1 MICPASLEEVTP
13 AWLSEALA
21 ARFPGARVGAATLT
35 HLIEGTATK
44 ARLALDYLTR
54 PDGAPEAVWVKGGF
68 ALVGAHQGEAFAN
81 EVNFYRDIAPLLGAN
96 RPDVYGGVI
105 DPVTHNGVLVMEDL
119 GRRGARFG
127 HATSPL
133 TPEEAREVLAM
144 QAGFHAR
151 FWGGAGLE
159 RFAWLSAGGS
169 ILDSNMIGQFMGLW
183 DGAAPL
189 PRFRCVRPAQTDR
202 ARIGEALSAMLVADG
217 AAPSCFVHGDS
228 HVANLFFEAGG
239 RPGYLDWQHVMRG
252 SWAFDVANLMVTG
265 LTVADR
271 RAHERELLAGYLRA
285 LCAAGAAPPTF
296 DQAWSAYADHAMW
309 SFMWVL
315 CPVAM
320 HSEEVCALNA
330 ERACAAIED
339 LGTLQRLAPR

>member
-1 MICPASLEEVTP
+1 MICPAGLDDVTP

-21 ARFPGARVGAATLT
+21 GHFRGARVRAATLS

-44 ARLALDYLTR
+44 AKLALEYEVR
-54 PDGAPEAVWVKGGF
+54 PDGAPDAVWVKGGF
-68 ALVGAHQGEAFAN
+68 SVVGAHQGEAFAN
-81 EVNFYRDIAPLLGAN
+81 EVDFYRDVAPRLATN
-96 RPDVYGGVI
+96 RPDVYAGVS

-119 GRRGARFG
+119 GKRGARFG
-127 HATSPL
+127 HAATPL
-133 TPEEAREVLAM
+133 TLDEARHVLAM

-169 ILDSNMIGQFMGLW
+169 ILESKMIEQFLDLW

-189 PRFRCVRPAQTDR
+189 PKFAHVRPSQDDR
-202 ARIGEALSAMLVADG
+202 RRIGEALTAMLVDD
-217 AAPSCFVHGDS
+217 AARPGCFVHGDS
-228 HVANLFFEAGG
+228 HVANLFFEADG

-252 SWAFDVANLMVTG
+252 SWAFDVANLLVTG

-271 RAHERELLAGYLRA
+271 RTHERALIAGYLEA
-285 LCAAGAAPPTF
+285 LGAAGVPPPSN
-296 DQAWSAYADHAMW
+296 DEAWSAYAAHAIW

-320 HSEEVCALNA
+320 HSEVVCGLNA

-339 LGTLQRLAPR
+339 LASLDRLAPR